1 MIKKKREFGVIF
13 FAIIGLC
20 LLAPFLILNR
30 SNAVEAG
37 QGTAF
42 LASSEDSLFRPIKKP
57 GATNL
62 VLNANNALSVLVDFK
77 KNKEKILY
85 AKNENLP
92 APIASMSKLM
102 TAIVVMEN
110 YNPEDTIALDKANS
124 DALRE
129 TGIDVRLGD
138 KLTVDA
144 LLHIMLIE
152 SNNAAA
158 EVLAQKMGREQF
170 VAEMNRKA
178 NDMGLEKT
186 IFYNPNGLDV
196 SATITNMATPMDLE
210 KIAVYIIENQPFIA
224 NICSIKQIDIYM
236 NGRLLKHLDN
246 TNILL
251 KSGSDYLWG
260 KTGYT
265 EEANGCIILI
275 LKRPF
280 SNISDH
286 TSEYVI
292 NIIMGADGKINRF
305 SEAQKM
311 EDWII
316 NSFIW

>member
-1 MIKKKREFGVIF
+1 MIKKKREFGAVF
-13 FAIIGLC
+13 FTIIGLC

-30 SNAVEAG
+30 SNAIEAG
-37 QGTAF
+37 QGAAF
-42 LASSEDSLFRPIKKP
+42 LASGEDSLFRPIKKP
-57 GATNL
+57 TAVIL
-62 VLNANNALSVLVDFK
+62 SLNANNALSILVDFK
-77 KNKEKILY
+77 KSNDKVLY
-85 AKNENLP
+85 AKNADAP

-102 TAIVVMEN
+102 TAIVAMEN
-110 YNPEDTIALDKANS
+110 YDPTDLIVLSRESAE
-124 DALRE
+124 ALRG
-129 TGIDVRLGD
+129 TGISVRAGD
-138 KLTVDA
+138 KMTVDS

-158 EVLAQKMGREQF
+158 EALAQKLGRVQF
-170 VAEMNRKA
+170 IALMNRKA
-178 NDMGLEKT
+178 TDLGLENT
-186 IFYNPNGLDV
+186 VFYNPNGLDI
-196 SATITNMATPMDLE
+196 SATITNVATPMDLK
-210 KIAVYIIENQPFIA
+210 KIAVYIIKNQPFIA
-224 NICSIKQIDIYM
+224 DICSIKQFDVYVD
-236 NGRLLKHLDN
+236 GRLLKHLDN

-280 SNISDH
+280 SNISGH
-286 TSEYVI
+286 SSEYVI